1 MLLDVVRVEAQPDFK
16 LFLEFEN
23 HEKRIFD
30 VSPYLEKG
38 VFRQLKNPD
47 LFSRVHVGGGTVT
60 WPGEI
65 DIAPETLYEESV
77 PLSHL

>member
-16 LFLEFEN
+16 LCLEFEN
-23 HEKRIFD
+23 HERRIFD

-47 LFSRVHVGGGTVT
+47 LFYCARIGGGTVT

-77 PLSHL
+77 PLN